1 MNIQLLLT
9 GNELMA
15 GHTIDSNSALI
26 AEKLSVKGYA
36 IDRKVTIGDDFDQL
50 VSEIIHL
57 SENSQVLVVNGGLG
71 PTLDDLT
78 AQALATAAKQDL
90 TEHQE
95 AILHLEQWCK
105 AKKLKL
111 NDANRKQALLP
122 EQAKVIHNPIGS
134 AVGFSL
140 DINDCLVICTPGV
153 PSELKAMLDDS
164 IVETISRH
172 IPLEHSSYTL
182 RWQTYGIGESTLQQ
196 LINNQFPDWPDQVE
210 IGFRAGLPLLE
221 IKFTVQQT
229 ADIPLLEHWAQQLR
243 QVVGDSVVC
252 EGDGSLPQTVTELL
266 QQQKL
271 TLTTAESCTGGL
283 IASQI
288 TKIAGASLCFEAGFV
303 TYSNPIKQ
311 SVLNVP
317 EKILETEGAVSEAVV
332 RAMAEGALNK
342 SGGDYTIAVSG
353 IAGPDGGSAEK
364 PVGTVWIA
372 WGNRQNIQAVELN
385 FNGERRWFQI
395 MVAATAL
402 DLIRR
407 QLLSITEE
415 PRYFK
420 RRKVK

>member
-15 GHTIDSNSALI
+15 GHTIDSNSALV
-26 AEKLSVKGYA
+26 AEKLSAKGYV
-36 IDRKVTIGDDFDQL
+36 IDRKITIGDDFDLL
-50 VSEIIHL
+50 VREIIRL
-57 SENSQVLVVNGGLG
+57 SEDSQVLLINGGLG

-78 AQALATAAKQDL
+78 AEALATAAKQKI

-95 AILHLEQWCK
+95 AIDHLEHWCK
-105 AKKLKL
+105 AKKLTL
-111 NDANRKQALLP
+111 NDANKKQAMLP
-122 EQAKVIHNPIGS
+122 ETAKVIHNPIGS

-140 DINDCLVICTPGV
+140 TLNDCLIICTPGV

-164 IVETISRH
+164 IVETISQH
-172 IPLEHSSYTL
+172 LPLQHTPYTL

-196 LINNQFPDWPDQVE
+196 LINNLFPDWPEQVE

-221 IKFTVQQT
+221 IKFIVEQKT
-229 ADIPLLEHWAQQLR
+229 DISLLEHWANQLR
-243 QVVGDSVVC
+243 QVIGDSIVC
-252 EGDGSLPQTVTELL
+252 EGDGSLPNTVTELL
-266 QQQKL
+266 QKQKL

-288 TKIAGASLCFEAGFV
+288 TKVAGASRCFEAGFV
-303 TYSNPIKQ
+303 TYSNQIKQ
-311 SVLNVP
+311 TVLDVP
-317 EKILETEGAVSEAVV
+317 EKTLETEGAVSEAVV

-342 SGGDYTIAVSG
+342 SGGDYAIAVSG
-353 IAGPDGGSAEK
+353 IAGPDGGSEEK

-372 WGNRQNIQAVELN
+372 WGNQQNIQAVELN
-385 FNGERRWFQI
+385 FNGNRRWFQI

-407 QLLSITEE
+407 SLLGISEE

-420 RRKVK
+420 RRKAR